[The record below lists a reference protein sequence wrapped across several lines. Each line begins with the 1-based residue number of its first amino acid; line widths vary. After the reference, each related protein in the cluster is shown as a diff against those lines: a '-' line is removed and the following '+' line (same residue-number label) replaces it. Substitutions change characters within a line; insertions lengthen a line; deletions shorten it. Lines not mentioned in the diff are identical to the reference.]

1 LSYDAASA
9 AVKAGATEETNGGD
23 RPSLVLEDDA
33 LVNRAQEG
41 NRWAIEE
48 LVRRYQDR
56 AFAIAFH
63 LCSGDREEA
72 QDVIQEAFLRVFQ
85 KIGTFQGKSSFYT
98 WLYRIVVN
106 VFLDRKR
113 RRWRWDRILFRRHG
127 PSDREGAPS
136 PPEEQPDRRTSSNPA
151 ELLQEKQLTRDLQ
164 AAMATLSEKQRTV
177 FQLKVLHGL
186 TISEISEILG
196 SAEGTVKSH
205 LFRATQFLRQALKEW
220 AEP

>member
-9 AVKAGATEETNGGD
+9 ALKAGATEETTGGD

-33 LVNRAQEG
+33 LVGRAQEG
-41 NRWAIEE
+41 NRWAVEE

-63 LCSGDREEA
+63 LCSGDRDEA
-72 QDVIQEAFLRVFQ
+72 QDVIQEAFLRVFS
-85 KIGTFQGKSSFYT
+85 KLGTFQRKSSFYT
-98 WLYRIVVN
+98 WFYRIVVN
-106 VFLDRKR
+106 VSLDRKR

-127 PSDREGAPS
+127 SSGSEGAPS
-136 PPEEQPDRRTSSNPA
+136 PPPEQPDRTTSSNPA
-151 ELLQEKQLTRDLQ
+151 ELLQEKQLNRDLQ

-186 TISEISEILG
+186 TIPEISEILG